1 MSEWLGIGFTQ
12 LDSTKSVK
20 KVCITLKGSCFPGTF
35 VIAFNEMWFRSGPTK
50 DWLKLELYPDSFSCD
65 SSVQPSWTRDN
76 STCFQVR
83 SISSEYTFSISKS
96 ILILY
101 YKHLSKRTCDLKQNG
116 TQEKAPFSVIVF
128 CALALGVVCFVPSVS
143 SRNHF
148 LIGQSSS
155 FSQWEAS
162 IWWFQKLTVR
172 TKRTTP

>member
-101 YKHLSKRTCDLKQNG
+101 YNCCILFIEFAEPPSPGASRSLVMIAKCLQNLANLVEFGSKESYMEVVNPFILKNKERMVVFLDHLS
-116 TQEKAPFSVIVF
+116 
-128 CALALGVVCFVPSVS
+128 VS
-143 SRNHF
+143 
-148 LIGQSSS
+148 L
-155 FSQWEAS
+155 
-162 IWWFQKLTVR
+162 
-172 TKRTTP
+172 